1 MASIRLR
8 LLCEERRRETLRV
21 LEEQKRVTVEDLAE
35 RFQVSAVTVRSDL
48 EHLAS
53 EGLLVRSHGGAILP
67 LGPQTEYPLQV
78 KRTLHRAEKIRIGR
92 AAAQLIQPRQ
102 TVILDSGTTTG
113 ELARAI
119 KQTNFEALT
128 VITHALNIAQE
139 LADAPNIS
147 LIMIGGV
154 LRQVAGSFVGPQAER
169 MMSELHADHFFLAV
183 DGLNLEDGPS
193 TPDVLEAQLNAVM
206 MRMAKQVTVITDA
219 TKLGRRSLS
228 IIGDIRSVHRVIT
241 DDRITDEVAGQLRTL
256 GIEVLIV

>member
-1 MASIRLR
+1 MASTRLR
-8 LLCEERRRETLRV
+8 LLCEERRRETLKI
-21 LEEQKRVTVEDLAE
+21 LEEQKRVTVEGLAE

-67 LGPQTEYPLQV
+67 LGPQAEYPLQI
-78 KRTLHRAEKIRIGR
+78 KKTLHRAEKIRIGR
-92 AAAQLIQPRQ
+92 AAADLIQPRQ
-102 TVILDSGTTTG
+102 TVILDSGTTTA
-113 ELARAI
+113 EVARAI
-119 KQTNFEALT
+119 KQANIEALT

-139 LADAPNIS
+139 LVDAPNVS

-154 LRQVAGSFVGPQAER
+154 LRQVSGSFVGPQAER

-183 DGLNLEDGPS
+183 DGLDPEAGPS

-206 MRMAKQVTVITDA
+206 MRMARQVTVITDA

-228 IIGDIRSVHRVIT
+228 IIGDMGSIHRVIT
-241 DDRITDEVAGQLRTL
+241 DDRVTDDMACQLRAL